1 MRMGHWLGLI
11 VVAAIFYVIG
21 AKYPAMAAKL
31 PI

>member
-1 MRMGHWLGLI
+1 MGHWLGLI